1 MGLLFK
7 VQHAT
12 ISSIG
17 RATVPVAITRMV
29 LKEVVIKAAVVVGCT
44 VKEAWDLVVL
54 MVETAVAWDRE
65 LKALACT
72 VKVVETVPWEA
83 TTMVWLL
90 VVDPWVV
97 EVVDHRIV
105 LSSKTAVAVV
115 VMAAVEM
122 PVTLKSTLGI

>member
-29 LKEVVIKAAVVVGCT
+29 LKEVVIKAVVVGCT
-44 VKEAWDLVVL
+44 VKEVWDLVVL
-54 MVETAVAWDRE
+54 MAETAVAWDRE

-72 VKVVETVPWEA
+72 VKVEETVPWGA
-83 TTMVWLL
+83 TTMVWFL

>member
-17 RATVPVAITRMV
+17 RATVLVAITRMV

-72 VKVVETVPWEA
+72 VKVVGTVPWEA
-83 TTMVWLL
+83 STMVWLL

>member
-29 LKEVVIKAAVVVGCT
+29 LKEVVIKAVVVGCT

-54 MVETAVAWDRE
+54 MAETAVAWDRE

-83 TTMVWLL
+83 TTMVWFL

>member
-1 MGLLFK
+1 MGPLFK
-7 VQHAT
+7 VRHAT

-29 LKEVVIKAAVVVGCT
+29 LKEVVTKAVVAGCT

-54 MVETAVAWDRE
+54 MVETAEAWDRE

-72 VKVVETVPWEA
+72 VKVVETAPWEA
-83 TTMVWLL
+83 STMVWFLA
-90 VVDPWVV
+90 VDPLVV

-105 LSSKTAVAVV
+105 LSSKTAVAE
-115 VMAAVEM
+115 MAAVEM